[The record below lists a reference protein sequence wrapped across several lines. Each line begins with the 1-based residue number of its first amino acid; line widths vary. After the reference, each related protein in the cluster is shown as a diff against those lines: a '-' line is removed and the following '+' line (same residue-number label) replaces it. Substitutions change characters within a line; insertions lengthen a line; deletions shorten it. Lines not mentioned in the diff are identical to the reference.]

1 MEILKGLNKDQAD
14 LLDMMATEH
23 HARTGNPD
31 TAYDNPNRYA
41 NYIEMWFTSDEL
53 GEITAESLAT
63 ALDAEAEYMGG
74 YSPYGMDEIEAIQ
87 SAVDFFNAGG
97 DEQGLVPALESAI
110 RAIRAHVLHE
120 MHPMAVN

>member
-14 LLDMMATEH
+14 LFDMMATEH

-31 TAYDNPNRYA
+31 TAYDNPNRYT

-74 YSPYGMDEIEAIQ
+74 YSPYGMDEISALDVAIALLKNDPIGQ
-87 SAVDFFNAGG
+87 NI
-97 DEQGLVPALESAI
+97 VPMLESAI

-120 MHPMAVN
+120 THPMAVN

>member
-1 MEILKGLNKDQAD
+1 MEILKGLNANQTE
-14 LLDMMATEH
+14 LLEIMATEH

-31 TAYDNPNRYA
+31 TAYDNPNRYS

-63 ALDAEAEYMGG
+63 ALDDEAEMIGG

-87 SAVDFFNAGG
+87 SAIGFFQAGG

-110 RAIRAHVLHE
+110 RAIRTHVLHE
-120 MHPMAVN
+120 LHPMAVN